1 MVSFSRLL
9 RLDVD
14 ARPELSVPVP
24 VAVVYVPDP
33 DPDPDAEVVTE
44 AGWEEVEAASESLV
58 HIEVRPLLGLW
69 PSIALLIRCARLDL
83 LLRNCDPDPDP
94 DPDPVPDTDPDP
106 EAKLDTAR
114 LLLLSSKVCSSAS
127 APRSR
132 SSITCSMAFSSRL
145 LRLEPSVEREPAPD
159 RELSRSDM
167 LGTSQLQ
174 ACSKVSN
181 ENYKPADCW
190 FRRGSLRPFLD

>member
-58 HIEVRPLLGLW
+58 HIEVRPLCSPPQSVRPAT
-69 PSIALLIRCARLDL
+69 PSAAHATH
-83 LLRNCDPDPDP
+83 PHPH
-94 DPDPVPDTDPDP
+94 
-106 EAKLDTAR
+106 
-114 LLLLSSKVCSSAS
+114 
-127 APRSR
+127 
-132 SSITCSMAFSSRL
+132 
-145 LRLEPSVEREPAPD
+145 EPNTNFTIPGRVLP
-159 RELSRSDM
+159 
-167 LGTSQLQ
+167 
-174 ACSKVSN
+174 
-181 ENYKPADCW
+181 Y
-190 FRRGSLRPFLD
+190 RRGT